1 MSTEVTTVS
10 SPHHIELCPADTGT
24 KDRLVV
30 QDVIKEIAM
39 SAPIDLS
46 TVRRNDDDNDD
57 DDTHRDNDDINGLDC
72 VAIDWIRWIGLR
84 GGMVQRSFKVVV
96 LNEVDRLSRDAQHA
110 LVYLTQSNGTTHLYD
125 GYDGDDGDDDAKDND
140 ESLETHG

>member
-1 MSTEVTTVS
+1 MEHRKFEFDQSGRTVSTEVTTVS

-46 TVRRNDDDNDD
+46 TVRRNDDDNHD

-84 GGMVQRSFKVVV
+84 GG
-96 LNEVDRLSRDAQHA
+96 
-110 LVYLTQSNGTTHLYD
+110 NGTAIVQ
-125 GYDGDDGDDDAKDND
+125 GRCVERGRSIVA
-140 ESLETHG
+140 